1 MHSGLNRVFQTK
13 AETIPRRHKL
23 IGIENITNNNG
34 WAMAAVGATIVFS
47 GLVVL
52 SFVISQ
58 IHKILQLWEDRENL
72 LNRFRKKA
80 PAEEAE
86 DFDTLIYEERHLP
99 KLDDLIRDYSLLT
112 EKLQE
117 PFKLSELFEI
127 ANQADMPHPHLSIQ
141 RLQEADILVA
151 QGDGTFIWN
160 KQKEI

>member
-1 MHSGLNRVFQTK
+1 
-13 AETIPRRHKL
+13 L

-34 WAMAAVGATIVFS
+34 WAMAAVGASIVFA

-58 IHKILQLWEDRENL
+58 IHKILHLWENKEKY
-72 LNRFRKKA
+72 LNRFKKQA
-80 PAEEAE
+80 PADDADE
-86 DFDTLIYEERHLP
+86 FDTLIYEERHLP
-99 KLDDLIRDYSLLT
+99 EVDELVRTYSPLA

-141 RLQEADILVA
+141 ALQEADVLVP
-151 QGDGTFIWN
+151 QGDGTFTWN
-160 KQKEI
+160 KLKGIEG